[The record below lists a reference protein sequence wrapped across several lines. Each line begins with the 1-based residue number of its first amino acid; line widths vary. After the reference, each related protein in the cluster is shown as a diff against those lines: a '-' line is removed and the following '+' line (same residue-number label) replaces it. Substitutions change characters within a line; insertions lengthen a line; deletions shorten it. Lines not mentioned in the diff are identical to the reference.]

1 MTRIA
6 GIDLGT
12 TFSLVATVEDGQ
24 PRVVSDE
31 QDQRLLPS
39 VVGFSPGGE
48 LLVGTAARNQHVLG
62 PERTV
67 KSIKRKMGTDERISL
82 AGQMYTPQEI
92 SAFILSRLKQI
103 AQKQSREL
111 IEQAVITVPAYFA
124 DAARQATRDAGE
136 IAGLEVV
143 RIINEPT
150 AAALAYGLDRQEEQ
164 TVVVYDLGGGTFD
177 VSIVEMS
184 QGVIEVRASHGNTSL
199 GGDDF
204 DTLIVQHIADQFQAQ
219 HGVDLRSQRQSLSRL
234 VRAAEAAKITLSDHP
249 YARVADEFIA
259 SKGILKSLHLDVEL
273 ARDDFEVMLR
283 PLVESTLES
292 VDRALQDAGLRA
304 RDLDKVLLVGGST
317 RIPLVRRRLAEH
329 LGQQPHSDVHPDE
342 AVVLGAAIQAA
353 IIAGEP
359 IAPVL
364 VDITPHSLGIQ
375 AAKLVLGHIV
385 TDRCSVL
392 IPRNTAVPCTKS
404 EAFYTLAPDQ
414 ANARIRVFQGDDQ
427 VAPRNDLLGEF
438 MFEDISPDPRGL
450 NREVLV
456 RFDYDIDGIVHVEA
470 VDRRT
475 NRNESIKVH
484 ASRQRLSAAEKAS
497 SRVKLVALDR
507 RLDHEVDG
515 LLRRSERLMVTL
527 EAEGRVADAEEVLA
541 LAGDL
546 ERARKDGDDDRLR
559 ALIETLSELIY
570 SSQG

>member
-1 MTRIA
+1 MCARSQRLATHLTPISISRSRSATATALEMARSSRKNCPDIRWVTESSATRRSSWPGQTISRRESDMTRIA

-48 LLVGTAARNQHVLG
+48 LLVGTAARNQLVLG

-204 DTLIVQHIADQFQAQ
+204 DALIVDHVAAQFQAE
-219 HGVDLRSQRQSLSRL
+219 HGIDLRQ
-234 VRAAEAAKITLSDHP
+234 
-249 YARVADEFIA
+249 
-259 SKGILKSLHLDVEL
+259 
-273 ARDDFEVMLR
+273 
-283 PLVESTLES
+283 
-292 VDRALQDAGLRA
+292 DR
-304 RDLDKVLLVGGST
+304 
-317 RIPLVRRRLAEH
+317 
-329 LGQQPHSDVHPDE
+329 
-342 AVVLGAAIQAA
+342 
-353 IIAGEP
+353 
-359 IAPVL
+359 
-364 VDITPHSLGIQ
+364 
-375 AAKLVLGHIV
+375 
-385 TDRCSVL
+385 
-392 IPRNTAVPCTKS
+392 
-404 EAFYTLAPDQ
+404 
-414 ANARIRVFQGDDQ
+414 
-427 VAPRNDLLGEF
+427 
-438 MFEDISPDPRGL
+438 
-450 NREVLV
+450 
-456 RFDYDIDGIVHVEA
+456 
-470 VDRRT
+470 
-475 NRNESIKVH
+475 
-484 ASRQRLSAAEKAS
+484 
-497 SRVKLVALDR
+497 
-507 RLDHEVDG
+507 
-515 LLRRSERLMVTL
+515 
-527 EAEGRVADAEEVLA
+527 
-541 LAGDL
+541 
-546 ERARKDGDDDRLR
+546 
-559 ALIETLSELIY
+559 
-570 SSQG
+570 